1 MDNRRK
7 LVDEMIGAVG
17 NGAGTL
23 DPQIRAD
30 LLAGKRVSGPLGELA
45 VQVVKNAKSITDDD
59 VAALLRAGFSEDQV
73 FECIVAAACGAGL
86 ARLRAGLAL
95 LEEGQ

>member
-1 MDNRRK
+1 MGDRRK
-7 LVDEMIGAVG
+7 LVEKMVDAVG
-17 NGAGTL
+17 TGEGAL

-30 LLAGKRVSGPLGELA
+30 LLAGKRVSGPLGTLA
-45 VQVVKNAKSITDDD
+45 LQVTKNARSITDED
-59 VAALLRAGFSEDQV
+59 VAALLTAGFTEDQV

-95 LEEGQ
+95 LDEAP